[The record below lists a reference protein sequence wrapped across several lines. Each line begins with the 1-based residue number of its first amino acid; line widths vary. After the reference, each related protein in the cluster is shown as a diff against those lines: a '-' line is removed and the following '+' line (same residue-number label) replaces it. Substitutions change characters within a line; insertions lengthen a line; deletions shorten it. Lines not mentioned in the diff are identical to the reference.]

1 MSEFFID
8 TLANGLRLLTVEMPH
23 LHSVELACTLGV
35 GSRRE
40 EPGRYGISHFLEHML
55 FRGSEDYPSGQDL
68 EGRFEAIGGN
78 INAATD
84 AETTCYHSRL
94 HPAHIGDGLH
104 LLASMLRRPL
114 FAGLET
120 ERSIV
125 IEEAQEDLNQEGRF
139 ISPDLLMNG
148 LLWPGHPLS
157 QPIIGTLDA
166 IATFDETALRSHH
179 QRYYTPAN
187 TVIALAGRI
196 TRDAA
201 LATVSDAFGDW
212 RGPAPR
218 PLCAS
223 LPAPAK
229 GPLSCWV
236 RDTDSQ
242 LSLQL
247 AFRIPGRQDPA
258 TPALRMLR
266 RILSGGG
273 TTRLMRRLREDLGLT
288 YNAEAHLSLFEE
300 CGSFAV
306 DLAVMPENLVPAVEE
321 LLQIFLELVQD
332 PVGEGELARVLG
344 NYLFDLEF
352 SQDHADLLAS
362 RYSWGLTTGFLR
374 SLEDERQESRQLR
387 PENLCEAARLYLTAA
402 NLHLVVVGPYRQ
414 SDRQRVEGLLAGY
427 RSSKAAAGTACTA

>member
-8 TLANGLRLLTVEMPH
+8 TLVNGLRLLTIEMPH

-35 GSRRE
+35 GSRCE
-40 EPGRYGISHFLEHML
+40 EPGRSGISHFLEHML

-78 INAATD
+78 IHAATD

-94 HPAHIGDGLH
+94 HPSHIGDGMH

-114 FAGLET
+114 FAGLEI

-125 IEEAQEDLNQEGRF
+125 TEEAQEDLNQDGRF
-139 ISPDLLMNG
+139 ISPDLLMNS

-157 QPIIGTLDA
+157 QPIIGTLDS
-166 IATFDETALRSHH
+166 IAAFDETALRNHH
-179 QRYYTPAN
+179 QHHYTPAN

-196 TRDAA
+196 TRETA
-201 LATVSDAFGDW
+201 LSTVSDAFGDW
-212 RGPAPR
+212 RGPAPL
-218 PLCAS
+218 PLAPS

-229 GPLSCWV
+229 GPVSCWV
-236 RDTDSQ
+236 QDADSQ
-242 LSLQL
+242 LNLQL

-266 RILSGGG
+266 RVLSGGG
-273 TTRLMRRLREDLGLT
+273 TTRLMRRLRENLGLT

-306 DLAVMPENLVPAVEE
+306 DLAVMPENLVPAMEE
-321 LLQIFLELVQD
+321 LLQIFLELVEE
-332 PVGEGELARVLG
+332 PVGEGELARVLE

-362 RYSWGLTTGFLR
+362 RYSWGLATGFLR
-374 SLEDERQESRQLR
+374 SLEDERRESRQLR
-387 PENLCEAARLYLTAA
+387 PENLREAARLYLTAA
-402 NLHLVVVGPYRQ
+402 HLHLVVVGPYRKA
-414 SDRQRVEGLLAGY
+414 DRKRVDNLLAAY
-427 RSSKAAAGTACTA
+427 RCAKAAVCTA